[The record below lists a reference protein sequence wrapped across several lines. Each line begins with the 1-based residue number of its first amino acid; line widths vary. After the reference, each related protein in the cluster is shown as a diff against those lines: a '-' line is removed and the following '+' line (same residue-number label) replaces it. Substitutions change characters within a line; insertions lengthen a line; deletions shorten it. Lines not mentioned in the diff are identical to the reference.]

1 MGGNAAAAADLVDM
15 VSQRLAFDLP
25 LLSVS
30 ARQGNDVQIL
40 SVHIIHIDGHD
51 SFKANGLR
59 ATVMD
64 PCCTHDD
71 VLLLED

>member
-1 MGGNAAAAADLVDM
+1 MGGNAASAANLVDM
-15 VSQRLAFDLP
+15 VSQRLALDLS

-30 ARQGNDVQIL
+30 ARQGNDIQIL
-40 SVHIIHIDGHD
+40 SVHIVHIDGHD

-59 ATVMD
+59 ASIVD
-64 PCCTHDD
+64 ASRSHDD